1 MAAAEPAQ
9 RTSKTG
15 AGSPQALMSVRGL
28 GVRFKTS
35 HGVWQATRKIDFDI
49 APGERVGIV
58 GESGCGKTITGLSIL
73 RLLPNNLSGLDGAI
87 GFDGVDLATCSGRAM
102 RAIRGRRI
110 AMIFQEPMSAL
121 DPVFTVGH
129 QIAETLRVHPGVG
142 KEEARAQAIDMLR
155 RVGTASPRPRGAA
168 S

>member
-1 MAAAEPAQ
+1 MAAAQPAQ
-9 RTSKTG
+9 RGSEAV

-28 GVRFKTS
+28 GIRFKTS
-35 HGVWQATRKIDFDI
+35 HGIWQATRKIDFDV

-73 RLLPNNLSGLDGAI
+73 RLLPNNMAGLDGSI
-87 GFDGVDLATCSGRAM
+87 WFDGVDLASCSTRAM

-129 QIAETLRVHPGVG
+129 QVAETLRAHTGIG
-142 KEEARAQAIDMLR
+142 KEEARARALDMLR
-155 RVGTASPRPRGAA
+155 RV
-168 S
+168 